1 MHSATYLYDRI
12 LYNTKKN
19 ELSSYK
25 KTWRNMKCIL
35 LSERSQSEKAT
46 YYSNYMMFWEM
57 PNYGDCKKI
66 SGSQGLGGRKQRG
79 MNR

>member
-66 SGSQGLGGRKQRG
+66 SSSQELQDREE
-79 MNR
+79 